1 MTKQQLVLSARLED
15 LQTKLDETWSRFEWV
30 LATLGETHWAE
41 GLLDQ
46 AARLEQQISGVQAQ
60 LASL

>member
-1 MTKQQLVLSARLED
+1 MTKQQFVLSARLED
-15 LQTKLDETWSRFEWV
+15 LQTQLDETWSRFEWV
-30 LATLGETHWAE
+30 LAVDGETHWAE

-46 AARLEQQISGVQAQ
+46 AARLEEQISEVQAR